1 MLSTDILKERLTIQ
15 IPPEK
20 PYFLSK
26 KEKIENINSFC
37 DLSRENLA
45 FGKTERR
52 ILLYTTQNGEKIYY
66 QYPGKESTRRD
77 RANFPLDARPVLEKN
92 NSKQSPDMDFNAI
105 WDIIDYLGTENR
117 GNADVLGAIFLRIAY
132 MYQYKHITKDFIY
145 QDIDI
150 SSGTIIN
157 SGKIKM
163 DWNCF
168 ALDQEIIEAL
178 NDRFK
183 LRDSLGFSFEA
194 FLYYNDVLAQN
205 EDNKYY
211 LRSNKSEE
219 QILQKG
225 NGRINNCLSHLTV
238 ISHIRGN
245 IGISKLI
252 SSFRRGVAPLSQ
264 SRFVEACG
272 KLVIRE

>member
-1 MLSTDILKERLTIQ
+1 MLSIDVLKKRLTIQ
-15 IPPEK
+15 IPSQK

-26 KEKIENINSFC
+26 NEKIENINVFC
-37 DLSRENLA
+37 GLTRENLA
-45 FGKTERR
+45 YGKTERR
-52 ILLYTTQNGEKIYY
+52 ILLYTTQNDEKIYY

-77 RANFPLDARPVLEKN
+77 SANFPLDARPILEKS
-92 NSKQSPDMDFNAI
+92 NSELSPDMDFNAI

-117 GNADVLGAIFLRIAY
+117 ANADILGAIFLRIAY
-132 MYQYKHITKDFIY
+132 MHQYKHTTKDFFY
-145 QDIDI
+145 QDVDI
-150 SSGTIIN
+150 SSGAIIN

-163 DWNCF
+163 DWNYL
-168 ALDQEIIEAL
+168 ALDQEIIESL

-183 LRDSLGFSFEA
+183 LRNSLGFSFEA

-211 LRSNKSEE
+211 LRSNKSDE

-238 ISHIRGN
+238 ISHIRGK

-264 SRFVEACG
+264 SRFSEACG
-272 KLVIRE
+272 DLVIRK